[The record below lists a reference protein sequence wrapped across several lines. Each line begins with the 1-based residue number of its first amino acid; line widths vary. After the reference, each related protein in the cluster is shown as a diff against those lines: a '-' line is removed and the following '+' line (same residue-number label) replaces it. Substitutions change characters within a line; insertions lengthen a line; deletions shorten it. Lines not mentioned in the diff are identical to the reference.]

1 MNNPKKNGVITVNCN
16 NHPDSRS
23 SKFLH
28 TFRRVN
34 RNMMHFIHKTAL
46 ENGLSIPQYS
56 VLMTIAPRKEMT
68 QKQLGEVLQIPKS
81 TLSTAVDGL
90 VQTEWLHRQP
100 VPDNRREMQLILS
113 EKGNNLFENISQQK
127 GSIHRTI
134 ESVMNTLTEKQFEE
148 FQATLLHIADF
159 LEHETNSKENNA
171 ND

>member
-1 MNNPKKNGVITVNCN
+1 MDCN
-16 NHPDSRS
+16 NLTDSKS

-34 RNMMHFIHKTAL
+34 KNMMRFIHNTAL
-46 ENGLSIPQYS
+46 ENDLSIPQYS

-113 EKGNNLFENISQQK
+113 EKGNSLFEKISQQK

-134 ESVMNTLTEKQFEE
+134 ETIMDTLTEKQFEE

-159 LEHETNSKENNA
+159 LENETISKENNQ